1 MSCEDEVMKIGKKLE
16 KMISNNS
23 AVSIHAC
30 SSYLPLIWVLKGGGG
45 VFFFLLFA
53 SSDIWGR
60 CLNVFFDMFLPWNE
74 SILKMYMNLHFLI
87 TNWLQ

>member
-30 SSYLPLIWVLKGGGG
+30 SSYLPLEGGGG
-45 VFFFLLFA
+45 GGRAKLIYYASQNKFMILSVETVYIYYEFKMWLL
-53 SSDIWGR
+53 
-60 CLNVFFDMFLPWNE
+60 
-74 SILKMYMNLHFLI
+74 
-87 TNWLQ
+87 